1 MISRIET
8 TDKKRLVQ
16 WLAGAAVCFGLFILL
31 TVAVSAGRTQTL
43 DETLAGHFYDLRTAG
58 LTVLA
63 KAVTVLGNW
72 YSITV
77 VCVILLIVPAVRRE
91 WGIPTAVVALIT
103 NMVRAIVKALVAR
116 PRPDI
121 VYHLIEEHSSSFPSG
136 HAVTSIAVYGLLAC
150 MMFQFG
156 FKGHKAA
163 GILCGLLAVVIG
175 LTRIYLGVHYPCDV
189 LGGWLAGLGILCLF
203 GAYRQSRR
211 GGSQ

>member
-1 MISRIET
+1 MISHTET
-8 TDKKRLVQ
+8 KDKRQVYQ
-16 WLAGAAVCFGLFILL
+16 WFAGAAVCFVLFILL
-31 TVAVSAGRTQTL
+31 TVAVIAGRTQTL
-43 DETLAGHFYDLRTAG
+43 DETLAGHFYDLRSAG

-72 YSITV
+72 YSITL
-77 VCVILLIVPAVRRE
+77 VCVMLLIIPAVRRD

-103 NMVRAIVKALVAR
+103 NVVRAIVKALVAR

-121 VYHLIEEHSSSFPSG
+121 VYRLIQEDSSSFPSG
-136 HAVTSIAVYGLLAC
+136 HAITSIAVYGLLAC
-150 MMFQFG
+150 MMFQLS

-163 GILCGLLAVVIG
+163 GILCGLLAVIIG

-189 LGGWLAGLGILCLF
+189 LGGWLAGLCILCIF
-203 GAYRQSRR
+203 AAYRQGRR